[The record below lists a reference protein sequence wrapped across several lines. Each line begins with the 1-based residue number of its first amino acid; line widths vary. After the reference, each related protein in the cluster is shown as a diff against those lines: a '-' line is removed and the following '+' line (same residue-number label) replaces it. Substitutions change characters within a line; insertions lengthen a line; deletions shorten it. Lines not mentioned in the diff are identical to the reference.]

1 MKQEKIV
8 VAKST
13 QETRGVAARYA
24 AALRGGDVVCLQ
36 GDLGSGKTTFAQGIL
51 VALGAQMPHSSPTF
65 TIVRTYVI
73 QETANLPTGQA
84 GNKQRA
90 NDITTIRH
98 VDPYRVSQEDVRRIG
113 WEEMIADPH
122 ALMIIEWPERII
134 ELIPSHAHFVTCTFV
149 DDTTHM
155 ITFPS

>member
-1 MKQEKIV
+1 MAI
-8 VAKST
+8 
-13 QETRGVAARYA
+13 AARYA
-24 AALRGGDVVCLQ
+24 TTLRGGDVVCLQ
-36 GDLGSGKTTFAQGIL
+36 GDLGGGKTTFAQGIL
-51 VALGAQMPHSSPTF
+51 AALDTQKPYSSPTF
-65 TIVRTYVI
+65 TIIRTYAI
-73 QETANLPTGQA
+73 QKTAN
-84 GNKQRA
+84 NKRQA
-90 NDITTIRH
+90 NDIVTIHH

-134 ELIPSHAHFVTCTFV
+134 ELIPSHAHFVTCTLV

>member
-1 MKQEKIV
+1 M
-8 VAKST
+8 
-13 QETRGVAARYA
+13 
-24 AALRGGDVVCLQ
+24 
-36 GDLGSGKTTFAQGIL
+36 
-51 VALGAQMPHSSPTF
+51 
-65 TIVRTYVI
+65 TIH
-73 QETANLPTGQA
+73 
-84 GNKQRA
+84 
-90 NDITTIRH
+90 H

-134 ELIPSHAHFVTCTFV
+134 ELIPSHAHFVTCTLV